1 MAKSRFNYE
10 NIDVVGLLKSMGIEL
25 SFAGKNVTKGWVNT
39 QCPFC
44 ADDSTHLGINLKSK
58 NVSCWICRESGT
70 LWKYLKKKTNK
81 DNKEIYRLL
90 KPYIGTQVYQHYEE
104 SRYNKKSEVILP
116 THCYEKA
123 LKIHELYLEERGFNH
138 KFLEKIYDIKYTG
151 QISKYRTTE
160 RLIDFRYRIIIPIYI
175 DGVLVNFTARDV
187 TDKAEEKYKN
197 CPTDDALMTTKDC
210 IYGYDTI
217 VGDSAVLVE
226 GPTDVWNLGPG
237 TGGLF
242 GLKYTENQ
250 IKLLYKRKLKRVVL
264 FFDNEEKAQTIAKKL
279 AFELGSFIPEVL
291 ILEPDDEIDDPG
303 SMTKEQVRKLW
314 NMVNRRF

>member
-1 MAKSRFNYE
+1 
-10 NIDVVGLLKSMGIEL
+10 
-25 SFAGKNVTKGWVNT
+25 
-39 QCPFC
+39 
-44 ADDSTHLGINLKSK
+44 
-58 NVSCWICRESGT
+58 
-70 LWKYLKKKTNK
+70 
-81 DNKEIYRLL
+81 
-90 KPYIGTQVYQHYEE
+90 
-104 SRYNKKSEVILP
+104 
-116 THCYEKA
+116 
-123 LKIHELYLEERGFNH
+123 
-138 KFLEKIYDIKYTG
+138 
-151 QISKYRTTE
+151 
-160 RLIDFRYRIIIPIYI
+160 
-175 DGVLVNFTARDV
+175 
-187 TDKAEEKYKN
+187 
-197 CPTDDALMTTKDC
+197 MTTKDC

-250 IKLLYKRKLKRVVL
+250 IKLLHKRKLKRVVL
-264 FFDNEEKAQTIAKKL
+264 FFDNEEKAQAIAKKL